1 MKLHEKLHLTLT
13 DTVAVIGAGGK
24 TTALWRLAEERRG
37 QNVRVLVTTSTHIQ
51 IPAPDACDTFLSPE
65 TAEALLAACGGGKS
79 VCAGYACENGKCTGL
94 PPALFVSAQQAGL
107 HPLYEA
113 DGAGKLP
120 AKLHR
125 AGEPVIH
132 PGTGKILLLAG
143 LRALGR
149 PVAEVC
155 HRYALSPRMA
165 ADPTRAFDADD
176 LLETI
181 HDGIRASGAPA
192 DRLRILINQ
201 ADTPNLFEEALP
213 IQRALRDEG
222 YFVKTG
228 CLRSPFWP

>member
-79 VCAGYACENGKCTGL
+79 VCAGYACEDGKCTGCPRL
-94 PPALFVSAQQAGL
+94 CLSPRSRPGCTRSMK
-107 HPLYEA
+107 PT
-113 DGAGKLP
+113 GAGKLP

-181 HDGIRASGAPA
+181 HDGIRGKRRTGAPPA
-192 DRLRILINQ
+192 DFNQSGGHAKPLRRGP
-201 ADTPNLFEEALP
+201 AHPA
-213 IQRALRDEG
+213 RA
-222 YFVKTG
+222 
-228 CLRSPFWP
+228 S